1 MRPANTPFA
10 PRLKAMVLVLR
21 GLLSALNAFREV
33 AMQRC
38 HVSTGV

>member
-1 MRPANTPFA
+1 MRPANTPSA
-10 PRLKAMVLVLR
+10 PRLKAMGLVRR
-21 GLLSALNAFREV
+21 GQLTVLNAFREV

>member
-1 MRPANTPFA
+1 MRPANTPSA

-21 GLLSALNAFREV
+21 GQLTALEAFREV

-38 HVSTGV
+38 HVSTSV